1 METLILQVND
11 LNRQVLNL
19 ENKLDEKN
27 VIIGRLND
35 DVMRL
40 TKAVETRDEKIK
52 ALQEDNLSMRR
63 VLDGV
68 YI

>member
-40 TKAVETRDEKIK
+40 TKAVESRDEKIK